1 MMNSFQATPGVFTL
15 GSASQKARTASQK
28 ARNARNASQKKS
40 SKHSKKK
47 LPSVSSTPPGVQ
59 YVKNRILRQSPTS
72 AAPTNFTACQHE
84 ISMILAHPNE
94 IRQLLTELDSST
106 LSKDKQQ
113 FKAYVTALCELA
125 LGTLTVS
132 TLLNRVI
139 HNHKMMDQMLEW
151 LLSASQIPGLQMPC
165 IAEKIRIHLNGD
177 IRALFLYTTVASKND
192 SVDALQKYI
201 QHRQIF
207 TQLRGFG
214 YMGDIAQISG
224 MVCSLLKGVPTR
236 HTKALYK
243 QCAPHVK
250 LICGNMCENDAIQ
263 WRNVDL
269 KSVKKLMNRT
279 SDHPLVVAFKKKLR
293 PLCTTE
299 KSHRRHWAILEAVAI
314 VCSAYEH
321 LLQLYLNPSQPF
333 KTIETVNFGEM
344 MGLKTIL
351 LNEQWVETRSVQ
363 MIMIDGEPTMVQL
376 LTPHESTVFPSYRYR
391 VIGKTDEPSD
401 SRTIGLADMEPAYI
415 PEITVGR
422 IHDILAT
429 VHTIADRNEYTKP
442 ILAHIE
448 SIAKEIGDE
457 KLCEHYDELTT
468 SFCEH
473 STIDDSFLAKLHSAY
488 ELSLSQSESIE
499 LQIRAKSRDA
509 KRLLSELGIQLQE
522 SPAPIRYIWSQQ
534 YTITGGAE
542 QPLEKTLTQV
552 HPAVAHLTR
561 PTAADVNAF
570 HQGVENWLNY
580 GNQCITLAN
589 QHREAHEFQRMKRQ
603 AIDVEIQT
611 WANLLQLPRPSFLVN
626 GRYERMVPYQSDR
639 SRSPTFGIFQDESI
653 EARRAVLMFI
663 KEPAEAL
670 WRRSFVQPAEDLRKI
685 WGESL
690 PSEEHSKFQ
699 TTFEKLAAS
708 DNDEWKTMPPYPL
721 DWATE
726 LRRMMER
733 TLYWKNYWKDL
744 RECVVCMETGPI
756 AQYFPSNTDMCCTDA
771 ANMCWTCINRG
782 LTSALDG
789 GHKMKANGI
798 QCLLTKCN
806 DMIPQPIIRSRM
818 NTEQFARY
826 ERLRRELTI
835 AENPLLSWCPNPQC
849 TNEHG
854 VHSVVDTSLTC
865 TRCNTNICSNC
876 KEMEHENETCEEA
889 EARRTGIVLTSQEHK
904 KCPTCNVTI
913 FRESGCLH
921 MTCSQCSTMFC
932 FACRRKCYTR
942 GESDDPREL
951 NDPSDIDGDD
961 PEGMTSRCESY
972 FCYHLNIRDGEV
984 EDY

>member
-1 MMNSFQATPGVFTL
+1 
-15 GSASQKARTASQK
+15 
-28 ARNARNASQKKS
+28 
-40 SKHSKKK
+40 
-47 LPSVSSTPPGVQ
+47 
-59 YVKNRILRQSPTS
+59 
-72 AAPTNFTACQHE
+72 
-84 ISMILAHPNE
+84 MIMANPNE
-94 IRQLLTELDSST
+94 ILQLLTELDSAT

-113 FKAYVTALCELA
+113 FKAYVTTLCELA

-132 TLLNRVI
+132 TLLYRVFY
-139 HNHKMMDQMLEW
+139 NHRMMDR
-151 LLSASQIPGLQMPC
+151 LSSNPKMPS
-165 IAEKIRIHLNGD
+165 IADNMRVHLTGD
-177 IRALFLYTTVASKND
+177 INALFLYTTVASKND
-192 SVDALQKYI
+192 SMDALQKYI
-201 QHRQIF
+201 QHRRIF
-207 TQLRGFG
+207 TLLQQSAFG
-214 YMGDIAQISG
+214 YVDDIAKISEG
-224 MVCSLLKGVPTR
+224 VCSLLKSVPTD
-236 HTKALYK
+236 HTKALYE

-250 LICGNMCENDAIQ
+250 LFCGNIWENDTMFPMPI
-263 WRNVDL
+263 DL
-269 KSVKKLMNRT
+269 MSVKKLMNRT
-279 SDHPLVVAFKKKLR
+279 SDHPLVVAFKETLR
-293 PLCTTE
+293 PLCTTG

-321 LLQLYLNPSQPF
+321 LLQLYMNPSQPF
-333 KTIETVNFGEM
+333 ETIETVDFGEM

-363 MIMIDGEPTMVQL
+363 MTLIDGEPTMVH
-376 LTPHESTVFPSYRYR
+376 LTRNESTVSPSYRYR

-401 SRTIGLADMEPAYI
+401 SQTIGLAEMKPAYI
-415 PEITVGR
+415 PEMTVGR
-422 IHDILAT
+422 IPDTIAIVNL
-429 VHTIADRNEYTKP
+429 IADRNEYIQS

-448 SIAKEIGDE
+448 STANEMGGDE
-457 KLCEHYDELTT
+457 LCKLHDELITT
-468 SFCEH
+468 FFEH
-473 STIDDSFLAKLHSAY
+473 STIDDCFLAKLHLAY
-488 ELSLSQSESIE
+488 ELSLSESIE
-499 LQIRAKSRDA
+499 IQICAKSRDA
-509 KRLLSELGIQLQE
+509 KRMLSELGIQLQE
-522 SPAPIRYIWSQQ
+522 SPAPIRYIWSHQ
-534 YTITGGAE
+534 YTITVGAE
-542 QPLEKTLTQV
+542 QLLEKTVTQV

-561 PTAADVNAF
+561 PTEADVNAF

-589 QHREAHEFQRMKRQ
+589 QHGEAHEIQRKKRN
-603 AIDVEIQT
+603 AIDVEIHT
-611 WANLLQLPRPSFLVN
+611 WANLLQLSHPSLFVN
-626 GRYERMVPYQSDR
+626 GRHERMVPYPNDR
-639 SRSPTFGIFQDESI
+639 SRSPIFGIFTDESI

-663 KEPAEAL
+663 KEPAKAL
-670 WRRSFVQPAEDLRKI
+670 WHRSFVQPAEDLRI
-685 WGESL
+685 LWGGSL
-690 PSEEHSKFQ
+690 PSEEHYKLQ

-708 DNDEWKTMPPYPL
+708 DNDEWKKMPPYPL

-744 RECVVCMETGPI
+744 RECVVCMETGPN

-771 ANMCWTCINRG
+771 ANMCWTCITRG

-818 NTEQFARY
+818 STEQFARY

-835 AENPLLSWCPNPQC
+835 AENPLLSWCPKPQC

-854 VHSVVDTSLTC
+854 VHSVVDTRLTC
-865 TRCNTNICSNC
+865 TRCNTNICSIC

-951 NDPSDIDGDD
+951 NDHSDIDGDD